1 MDNRNEQTIPYGRVR
16 ENTVLKNV
24 YLWMMAGLALTGVVS
39 LFVAS
44 RPEIVLALVRSRILF
59 FGLMIGELALVG
71 YLSARIPR
79 MRPGAAT
86 LSFAAYAVLNG
97 VTLSVSF
104 LAYTG
109 ADIAKVFFIT
119 AATFGGMS
127 LFALST
133 KRNLAGIGN
142 YLIMGLWGIIVAS
155 VVNIFLKSAV
165 FDYVISYVG
174 VALFLGLTAYDTQT
188 IQRWSQEIGS
198 DGDQATFIKVSIM
211 GALKLY
217 LDFINLFLFFLR
229 IFGRRR

>member
-1 MDNRNEQTIPYGRVR
+1 MDYRNEQSIAYGRAR
-16 ENTVLKNV
+16 ENSILRNV

-39 LFVAS
+39 LFFAS
-44 RPEIVLALVRSRILF
+44 RPALVLGLARNPILF
-59 FGLMIGELALVG
+59 FGLIIGEFVLVAV
-71 YLSARIPR
+71 LSARITR
-79 MRPGAAT
+79 MSPGAAT

-97 VTLSVSF
+97 VTLSMIF

-109 ADIAKVFFIT
+109 ASIAKVFFIT

-155 VVNIFLKSAV
+155 VVNIFLKSVA
-165 FDYVISYVG
+165 FDYVISYIG
-174 VALFLGLTAYDTQT
+174 VVLFLGLTAYDTEM
-188 IQRWSQEIGS
+188 IQRWSQEIGT
-198 DGDQATFIKVSIM
+198 DGYQATFIKVSIM

-229 IFGRRR
+229 IFGRRN